1 MYNVVVINGY
11 GRGPT
16 YEPGA
21 YGGAWM
27 LASSVQFAAH
37 GINRV
42 FHWSD
47 SEQLTVNG
55 GNLYFS
61 NAWVMVAARRL
72 FGTSSAQNVSVLFV
86 SDSIVGARGL
96 SLRHPATLAGFQQ
109 PVLTTQNNKR
119 VDPSYCA
126 TTTTAS
132 GIGGLLA
139 PESDKTDIIAGTQ
152 ANANGAKPGIGLLVS
167 VFNQRKDCT
176 DETTVRVDF
185 PCPETATCGHRMNAT
200 SVSLMVLNHTS
211 SIYEQILQDA
221 RGQEGWLSY
230 GDGEV
235 YPLAGP
241 NTKMLTPKG
250 MAGIVANAHQWLD
263 QQSKLFTPRLANDSD
278 GVVVSCSG
286 DMCTVTLVTK
296 PPSVH
301 ALFINLG

>member
-1 MYNVVVINGY
+1 
-11 GRGPT
+11 
-16 YEPGA
+16 
-21 YGGAWM
+21 M

-55 GNLYFS
+55 ENLYFS

-72 FGTSSAQNVSVLFV
+72 FGMSSAAKVRVLIV
-86 SDSIVGARGL
+86 SDSGVGARGL

-109 PVLTTQNNKR
+109 QVLTTR
-119 VDPSYCA
+119 GSSSCA

-139 PESDKTDIIAGTQ
+139 PERGKTDINAGTR
-152 ANANGAKPGIGLLVS
+152 ANANRAKPGVGLLVS

-176 DETTVRVDF
+176 DEITVRVVF
-185 PCPETATCGHRMNAT
+185 RCPETATCGHRMNAT
-200 SVSLMVLNHTS
+200 SVRLMVLNHTS
-211 SIYEQILQDA
+211 SIYGQILQNA
-221 RGQEGWLSY
+221 RGHEGWLSY

-241 NTKMLTPKG
+241 NAKMLTPTG
-250 MAGIVANAHQWLD
+250 MAGVVANAHYWLD

-278 GVVVSCSG
+278 GVVVNCSG
-286 DMCTVTLVTK
+286 DACTVTLVTK

-301 ALFINLG
+301 ALFISLG